1 MPLRLAMHRVVRPI
15 RLLLPLLAVF
25 AMAHAALAGDL
36 AADLA
41 EIARKSGIAPQ
52 RLAFVVHD
60 VRGDRVLAVQNGDA
74 PMAPASNMKVLTT
87 GAALSVLGPD
97 FTFNT
102 TLWLDRQNGTAR
114 LTLVGSG
121 DPALDDPDLRD
132 RDPHGFDALVG
143 LWSEE
148 LKKAGVTRVDELVVD
163 ARVFD
168 REFYHPSWP
177 REQYPNAYCAEVW
190 GLNLAR
196 NVVGITPVPQ
206 SSGKPTVVFTPAFD
220 IAVERNNATNNAKAK
235 FTFSASRSFGS
246 NSLTLRGNAQ
256 KRPDTPLGL
265 TVHDTPSL
273 TAVLLQ
279 RAFAARGIEVT
290 RARLATDTDPRA
302 TGTIVPPIHATPI
315 ATVLERA
322 NTDSENLYAE
332 ALIKRLGAALAVA
345 EAKDAK
351 FAPPAGFTAGTWTN
365 GRAALRQSI
374 AAVLGSDTLSGWT
387 IDDGSGLSQENRV
400 TASGLARW
408 HAAFARDNR
417 LAPIYFGSFAI
428 AGKTGTVRKRFDDLE
443 SSPVEVRCKTGYIRG
458 VSTLSGLAIAP
469 DGRLLSFSIL
479 GNNLAQGDQISRARA
494 LQESMVRRIVQ
505 ELAPAPAPRTADARE
520 ASRR

>member
-1 MPLRLAMHRVVRPI
+1 MPLSLAMHRVIRPI
-15 RLLLPLLAVF
+15 RRLLPLLAF
-25 AMAHAALAGDL
+25 LATAHTAFAGDL

-41 EIARKSGIAPQ
+41 ELARKSGIAQQ
-52 RLAFVVHD
+52 RLAFAVHD
-60 VRGDRVLAVQNGDA
+60 VRGDRLIAAQNGDM

-87 GAALSVLGPD
+87 GAALSALGPD

-102 TLWLDRQNGTAR
+102 TLLLDRQNGATR

-132 RDPHGFDALVG
+132 RDPHGFDTLVS
-143 LWSEE
+143 LWVGE

-163 ARVFD
+163 SRIFD

-177 REQYPNAYCAEVW
+177 KEQYPNAYCAEVW

-196 NVVGITPVPQ
+196 NIVGITPVPQ
-206 SSGKPTVVFTPAFD
+206 ANGKPTVAFTPDFN

-235 FTFSASRSFGS
+235 FTFSASRAFGS
-246 NSLTLRGNAQ
+246 NALTLRGNAQ
-256 KRPDTPLGL
+256 KKPDAPLGL

-273 TAVLLQ
+273 TAEFLQ
-279 RAFAARGIEVT
+279 RAIAMRGIEVVK
-290 RARLATDTDPRA
+290 ARLATDADPRA
-302 TGTIVPPIHATPI
+302 AGTIVPPIHATPI

-332 ALIKRLGAALAVA
+332 ALLKRLGAALAIA
-345 EAKDAK
+345 DAKDAR
-351 FAPPAGFTAGTWTN
+351 FLPPAGFASGSWTN
-365 GRAALRQSI
+365 GRSALRQ
-374 AAVLGSDTLSGWT
+374 AVGAVIGAEALSGWT

-400 TASGLARW
+400 TAAGLARW
-408 HAAFARDNR
+408 MSAFARDTR
-417 LAPIYFGSFAI
+417 LAPTYFGSFAI

-443 SSPVEVRCKTGYIRG
+443 SSAVEVRCKTGYIRG
-458 VSTLSGLAIAP
+458 VSCLSGLAIAP
-469 DGRLLSFSIL
+469 DGRLLAFSIL
-479 GNNLAQGDQISRARA
+479 GNNLAQGDQISRAKA

-505 ELAPAPAPRTADARE
+505 ELAPAPASRTADARD
-520 ASRR
+520 ANRR